1 MTALVSA
8 ENVAK
13 FMISYSYSKNKPIS
27 NLQLQKFLYFCW
39 IEYYKKSDGERLFD
53 DAFYAWKFGPVI
65 PDIYYQYCA
74 NGGLPITE
82 RYDVKLGKAE
92 GAVKQF
98 VDLHSSQNPFI
109 LVSKSHEPDH
119 AWDLVFNSDGNG
131 SGNRQI
137 IPFDL
142 IIDKECIQ

>member
-1 MTALVSA
+1 MSALVNA

-39 IEYYKKSDGERLFD
+39 IEYYKNNGKHLFD
-53 DAFYAWKFGPVI
+53 DDFYAWKFGPVI
-65 PDIYYQYCA
+65 PEIYYDYCA
-74 NGGLPITE
+74 YGGLPITE
-82 RYDVKLGKAE
+82 RYDIKLDKVE

-98 VDLHSSQNPFI
+98 VDVHCSENPFE

-119 AWDLVFNSDGNG
+119 AWDLVFNKNGYG
-131 SGNRQI
+131 SGNRQL
-137 IPFDL
+137 IPYDL
-142 IIDKECIQ
+142 IIDRECEQ